1 MANIK
6 ANLKEWRIM
15 DREYLPIMMEIKSTE
30 NGKMVNYMEKVH
42 NT

>member
-15 DREYLPIMMEIKSTE
+15 DMEYLPIMMEIKSTE